1 MQSSASLQIVADWI
15 TNCRNITVLTGA
27 GISAE
32 SGVPTFRR
40 GAEAA
45 RSAAEK
51 DEPTPLWEKYD
62 PTELASPQGFRK
74 HPELVWQWYDWR
86 RRLVEGV
93 EPNAGHLAL
102 AQIEKLIAPRPFTL
116 ITQNVDRLHH
126 RAGSQ
131 NILELHGNITT
142 FRCFDHGH
150 QASEVPY
157 KLSEPPIC
165 NADSGSASSSGCSS
179 RLRPNV
185 VWFGEQLDPATLE
198 ASMQAARQCDLFI
211 VIGTSALVQP
221 AISLP
226 YVAQGNGAK
235 LVEINI
241 ERTPLS
247 DYVDVFLSGKSGSIL
262 PSIVDLAKAHG
273 GPL

>member
-1 MQSSASLQIVADWI
+1 MTAAHLQIVVDWI
-15 TNCRNITVLTGA
+15 KNCRSIAVLTGA

-40 GAEAA
+40 SAEDAH
-45 RSAAEK
+45 SAAKK

-62 PTELASPQGFRK
+62 PTELACAQGFLK
-74 HPELVWQWYDWR
+74 KPELVWQWYDWR
-86 RRLVEGV
+86 RQLVEGV

-102 AQIEKLIAPRPFTL
+102 AQIEKLIAPRPLTI

-131 NILELHGNITT
+131 NILELHGNIVS

-165 NADSGSASSSGCSS
+165 NADSGTASSSGCSS
-179 RLRPNV
+179 KLRPNV
-185 VWFGEQLDPATLE
+185 VWFGESLNPTTLE

-226 YVAQGNGAK
+226 YAAQGNGAK
-235 LVEINI
+235 LVDINI
-241 ERTPLS
+241 ERTPFS
-247 DYVDVFLSGKSGSIL
+247 NHADVFLPGKSGTVL
-262 PSIVDLAKAHG
+262 PAIVDLAKAHG
-273 GPL
+273 GAL

>member
-1 MQSSASLQIVADWI
+1 MQSGTNVPSASLQIVADWI
-15 TNCRNITVLTGA
+15 TNCRHITVLTGA

-45 RSAAEK
+45 LASAK
-51 DEPTPLWEKYD
+51 DEPAPLWEKYD
-62 PTELASPQGFRK
+62 PTELACAEGFLKR
-74 HPELVWQWYDWR
+74 PELVWQWYDWR

-131 NILELHGNITT
+131 NILELHGNIIT

-165 NADSGSASSSGCSS
+165 NADADRGCSS
-179 RLRPNV
+179 KLRPNV
-185 VWFGEQLDPATLE
+185 VWFGEQLDPTTLE

-226 YVAQGNGAK
+226 YVAEGNGAK

-247 DYVDVFLSGKSGSIL
+247 DHVDVFLPGKSGSVL

-273 GPL
+273 GAL

>member
-1 MQSSASLQIVADWI
+1 
-15 TNCRNITVLTGA
+15 
-27 GISAE
+27 
-32 SGVPTFRR
+32 VPTFRR

-51 DEPTPLWEKYD
+51 DEPAPFWEKYD
-62 PTELASPQGFRK
+62 PTELASPQGFLK
-74 HPELVWQWYDWR
+74 KPELVWQWYDWR

-131 NILELHGNITT
+131 NILELHGNIIS

-165 NADSGSASSSGCSS
+165 NADSGSASSSSCSS
-179 RLRPNV
+179 KLRPNV
-185 VWFGEQLDPATLE
+185 VWFGEQLAPTTLA

-226 YVAQGNGAK
+226 YVAEGNGAK

-247 DYVDVFLSGKSGSIL
+247 DHVDIFLSGKSGSIL